1 MLGTQQ
7 SERRAMGLAPSL
19 RRDTLVFVGAAL
31 LITIGAGLAGA
42 GHALTTLALLICL
55 VTAIPL
61 VMNARELDL
70 FSPWNYMF
78 YFIILNV
85 VVRSAFIDFGMN
97 GDVVDLNEVFYL
109 DKPPVFMIESM
120 LVMLAGY
127 TFLTLGYMLTPNQP
141 RKLKA
146 RIFTTEQFSRTRFK
160 VVIIVMLMS
169 SLGALIAFIALTFTS
184 VGDLALGMLSKHR
197 GISDDLSEYKAYGY
211 LRLLIGVSNIVAYL
225 CYLRL
230 RTGRRDRGFYRLCFA
245 LALLISLVM
254 AFYSQGRSALVFV
267 FINLVFIKYYLDGQ
281 RFPWRI
287 FIVFAPI
294 TIALFFVTSAL
305 RTGSG
310 VELGGRLTP
319 MTVVAPIILNNGG
332 MDASKTGHVIDYV
345 DQTQDYWLGSTLIQ
359 FVFAA
364 VPRQLWA
371 NKPVNMDTYI
381 GEKIYGAETYGSAA
395 VPPGLFSEM
404 YMNYWYAGILMGA
417 LLLGMLMKRINNLLV
432 ANKSNRNFIILYV
445 MTLQPI
451 GLSVLGSGVSS
462 TVMSVLMSGVP
473 LIAALYAV
481 TPRYLV
487 RRPVPVSARA

>member
-1 MLGTQQ
+1 M
-7 SERRAMGLAPSL
+7 RH
-19 RRDTLVFVGAAL
+19 DTLVFMGAAL
-31 LITIGAGLAGA
+31 LIALGAGLAGT
-42 GHALTTLALLICL
+42 GYALTTLALLVCL
-55 VTAIPL
+55 ITAIPL
-61 VMNARELDL
+61 AMNARQLDL

-85 VVRSAFIDFGMN
+85 LVRSAFIDFGMN

-127 TFLTLGYMLTPNQP
+127 TFLTLGYMLTANRPK
-141 RKLKA
+141 KLKA
-146 RIFTTEQFSRTRFK
+146 RIFATEQFSRTRFK
-160 VVIIVMLMS
+160 AVIVVMLMTAF
-169 SLGALIAFIALTFTS
+169 GALVAFIALTFTS

-197 GISDDLSEYKAYGY
+197 GLSDDLSEYKAYGY
-211 LRLLIGVSNIVAYL
+211 LRLLIGLASIVAYL

-230 RTGRRDRGFYRLCFA
+230 RTGRRDRGFYRMCFA

-254 AFYSQGRSALVFV
+254 AFYSQSRSALVFV
-267 FINLVFIKYYLDGQ
+267 FINIVFIKYYLDGR

-287 FIVFAPI
+287 FMVFAPI
-294 TIALFFVTSAL
+294 AVALFFVTSAL

-364 VPRQLWA
+364 VPRQVWP

-432 ANKSNRNFIILYV
+432 ANRNNRNFIILYV
-445 MTLQPI
+445 MSLQPI
-451 GLSVLGSGVSS
+451 GMSVLGSGVSS
-462 TVMSVLMSGVP
+462 TIMGVLMSGVP

-481 TPRYLV
+481 TPR
-487 RRPVPVSARA
+487 RSAVQRT